1 MAIAIID
8 SAVGAHLDKWTLDWT
23 FDVIAI
29 MTQPHKTRLSGTQF
43 LEISS
48 LRIWAG
54 LKSKCEKK
62 LSSWFLAKNK
72 VLMTP
77 PTEKKQAKLEEYGFT
92 MASVRKSCPVDAWL
106 RIKY

>member
-43 LEISS
+43 LEI
-48 LRIWAG
+48 R
-54 LKSKCEKK
+54 
-62 LSSWFLAKNK
+62 
-72 VLMTP
+72 
-77 PTEKKQAKLEEYGFT
+77 
-92 MASVRKSCPVDAWL
+92 
-106 RIKY
+106 